1 MDDTK
6 KELLRQIA
14 AKNGYRTDRQIS
26 AQMGICY
33 QTFSRKINGKSDWTL
48 RDIKKAQR
56 VFNINA
62 TTAAKIFL

>member
-26 AQMGICY
+26 AKMGICHE
-33 QTFSRKINGKSDWTL
+33 TFSRKINGKSDWTL
-48 RDIKKAQR
+48 RDIKKAQE
-56 VFNINA
+56 VFHINA